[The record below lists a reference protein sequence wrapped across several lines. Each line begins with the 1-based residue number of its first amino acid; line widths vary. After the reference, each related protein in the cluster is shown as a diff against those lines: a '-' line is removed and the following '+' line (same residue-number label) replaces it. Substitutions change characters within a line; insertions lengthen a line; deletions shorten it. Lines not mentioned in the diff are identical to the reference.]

1 MAFVL
6 QLFGGF
12 RLVGEDGKSASLPDR
27 ARALLAFL
35 AVASSPV
42 PRQILAELLS
52 AEGGEQEQRTTLR
65 QAVYL
70 VRKVVADSAVLSAE
84 TDLALNDALV
94 KVDVRLF
101 QRSIALGD
109 DRSLAEAV
117 ELYRGPFLY
126 GERSPSPA
134 FEEWLSA
141 RRNDFLEQALEAL
154 LKLSRSDEAA
164 NRNNSALAH
173 ARRALTLD
181 PLREDFHRQAMRAL
195 VAMGQRCNA
204 LRQYEVARQTLA
216 EELGVVPERETEAL
230 REEIARGAERDLSSR
245 TAVDPPICPGVVED
259 FETADK
265 GETARVITPPQH
277 V

>member
-27 ARALLAFL
+27 ARALLAYL

-42 PRQILAELLS
+42 SRQILAELLS
-52 AEGGEQEQRTTLR
+52 AEGTEQEQRTTLR

-70 VRKVVADSAVLSAE
+70 VRKVVADGAVLSPE
-84 TDLALNDALV
+84 TDLALNDARV
-94 KVDVRLF
+94 TADVGLF
-101 QRSIALGD
+101 QRSIARGD

-141 RRNDFLEQALEAL
+141 RRSEFLEQALEAL
-154 LKLSRSDEAA
+154 LKLTRSDAAA
-164 NRNNSALAH
+164 NRH
-173 ARRALTLD
+173 ARALWRARAEPSPLIHCARTSIARRCA
-181 PLREDFHRQAMRAL
+181 PLRRRGSDAMRYGNMRWRAKHSPRSWAL
-195 VAMGQRCNA
+195 SWNA
-204 LRQYEVARQTLA
+204 KRRHCARTSHAVRSVIWAVGPL
-216 EELGVVPERETEAL
+216 LIRVPAL
-230 REEIARGAERDLSSR
+230 
-245 TAVDPPICPGVVED
+245 
-259 FETADK
+259 
-265 GETARVITPPQH
+265 
-277 V
+277 

>member
-27 ARALLAFL
+27 ARALLAYL

-42 PRQILAELLS
+42 SRQILAELLS
-52 AEGGEQEQRTTLR
+52 AEGSEQEQRTTLR

-70 VRKVVADSAVLSAE
+70 VRKVVADGVALAPE
-84 TDLALNDALV
+84 TDLSLNDALV
-94 KVDVRLF
+94 TADVRLF
-101 QRSIALGD
+101 QRSIARGD

-141 RRNDFLEQALEAL
+141 RRGEFLEQALEAL
-154 LKLSRSDEAA
+154 LKLSRWMRQPVAMAA
-164 NRNNSALAH
+164 LWR
-173 ARRALTLD
+173 ARVELWRLIHYARISID
-181 PLREDFHRQAMRAL
+181 KRCAPLRRWGSAAMHYGNTRRRGKRSLRSWAL
-195 VAMGQRCNA
+195 SRNPKQKHCAGK
-204 LRQYEVARQTLA
+204 
-216 EELGVVPERETEAL
+216 
-230 REEIARGAERDLSSR
+230 SR
-245 TAVDPPICPGVVED
+245 TV
-259 FETADK
+259 
-265 GETARVITPPQH
+265 RSVI
-277 V
+277 